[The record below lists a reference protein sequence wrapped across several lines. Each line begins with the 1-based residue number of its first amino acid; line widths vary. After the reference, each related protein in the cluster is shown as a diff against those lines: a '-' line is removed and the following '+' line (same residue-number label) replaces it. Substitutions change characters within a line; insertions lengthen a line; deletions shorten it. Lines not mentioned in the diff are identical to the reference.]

1 MKTCTGCKQTK
12 GLALYYKDKSTKD
25 GHTRRCMSCLTN
37 TRQQNLQYMVDY
49 MRYKRENNREE
60 VNEYN
65 RKRHRELEPRKR
77 MLWQARNRAKMYGID
92 FNIEL
97 EDIILPVKCPVLDIE
112 FVKGTK
118 GDYQRTYSLDRID
131 NSKGYIKGN
140 IWVISCL
147 ANTMKSSASIEQ
159 LLTFCS
165 NILSNDD
172 IVRTLGK
179 PKEVED
185 KELLR

>member
-1 MKTCTGCKQTK
+1 
-12 GLALYYKDKSTKD
+12 
-25 GHTRRCMSCLTN
+25 
-37 TRQQNLQYMVDY
+37 
-49 MRYKRENNREE
+49 
-60 VNEYN
+60 
-65 RKRHRELEPRKR
+65 
-77 MLWQARNRAKMYGID
+77 MYGID